1 MKKSQTK
8 INKIKKIT
16 KISQKQDGRNYVFIK
31 TMWPNHSSCDQVH
44 ELPQKNEKNGQ
55 NGNHSL
61 QICKSEQPPKGLEL
75 QKYEED
81 KDEKHIR

>member
-31 TMWPNHSSCDQVH
+31 TM
-44 ELPQKNEKNGQ
+44 
-55 NGNHSL
+55 
-61 QICKSEQPPKGLEL
+61 
-75 QKYEED
+75 
-81 KDEKHIR
+81 